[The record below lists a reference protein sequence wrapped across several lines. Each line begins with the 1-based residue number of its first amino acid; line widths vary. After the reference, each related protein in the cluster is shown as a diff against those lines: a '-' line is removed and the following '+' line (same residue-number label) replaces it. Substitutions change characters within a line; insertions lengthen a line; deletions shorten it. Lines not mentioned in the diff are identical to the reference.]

1 VTDAAVIGIALIVVY
16 AVVAPSLGRRLPPAT
31 ATRLLAPA
39 SLFVAASGAFI
50 LAVVAF
56 TWVGQYPEIAQRGAW
71 STAVLRTNS
80 PPAAA
85 AAICGVLVVLAAIS
99 VALTLVRRV
108 QALASVRR
116 ACRGL
121 TATGDVLVVDDPRPE
136 AFTMP
141 RPIGRVVVTTG
152 LLSTLRPNERRALL
166 AHELSH
172 LANNHAWWRLV
183 ADVAAAVNPLL
194 RPTSRSVAA
203 AVERWADED
212 AARTVRDRRL
222 VAHTL
227 ARVALRQTD
236 AARSATQLAA
246 TGGDIAARVQALLAP
261 APKRRPIPLAALI
274 ALVVSTALPAAAVQ
288 HTGENIFENAASQ
301 SPSHSG

>member
-1 VTDAAVIGIALIVVY
+1 MTDAAVMGIAVIVVF
-16 AVVAPSLGRRLPPAT
+16 AAFAPGLARRLPPAT

-39 SLFVAASGAFI
+39 SVFVAASGIFI

-85 AAICGVLVVLAAIS
+85 AAICGVLVLLAAIS
-99 VALTLVRRV
+99 ASLTLIRRAR
-108 QALASVRR
+108 ALVSVRR

-121 TATGDVLVVDDPRPE
+121 TATGDVVVVDDPRPE

-152 LLSTLRPNERRALL
+152 LLDALRPDERRALF

-172 LANNHAWWRLV
+172 LAHHHAWWRLI
-183 ADVAAAVNPLL
+183 ADLAAAVNPLL
-194 RPTSRSVAA
+194 RPTSRSVAT

-212 AARTVRDRRL
+212 AARAVRDRRL

-227 ARVALRQTD
+227 ARVALRQTA
-236 AARSATQLAA
+236 AARSAPQLAA
-246 TGGDIAARVQALLAP
+246 TGGDIATRVLALLAP
-261 APKRRPIPLAALI
+261 APRRRPIPLAALI

-288 HTGENIFENAASQ
+288 HSGENLFEHAAS
-301 SPSHSG
+301 HSSNRTV